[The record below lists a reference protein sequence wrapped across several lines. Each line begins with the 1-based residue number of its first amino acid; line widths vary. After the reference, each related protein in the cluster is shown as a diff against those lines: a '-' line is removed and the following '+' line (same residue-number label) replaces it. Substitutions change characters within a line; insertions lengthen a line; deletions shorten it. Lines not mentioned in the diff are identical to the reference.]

1 MNKIGITY
9 LITALLF
16 INSCK
21 KNETPVEILQ
31 MTINAID
38 TIETIYYKQDMTRT
52 NPRNVNE
59 TIVRY
64 REMHFKRLIEDSI
77 VGVKGH
83 WYFYNADKNEVV
95 FEDIYDGNILIRKNN
110 RDSTATV
117 FDLIKYPG
125 FKETHFWGH
134 NTLYSMQFE
143 FKYILKNSEYYQIER
158 LNDTIFQ
165 GINCIQIRI
174 RLENRES
181 AMPGFAYRLEDNEGV
196 ISTTLLYINKL
207 TYYPIRL
214 KSENYSIENP
224 EEVFFIEQTYSDI
237 EFNIN
242 MDNNVQFNTSDD
254 SLYGFKINERKP

>member
-9 LITALLF
+9 LITVLLVLT
-16 INSCK
+16 SCK
-21 KNETPVEILQ
+21 KNETPAEILQ

-38 TIETIYYKQDMTRT
+38 TIETIYYKQDMIRT
-52 NPRNVNE
+52 NPRNINE

-64 REMHFKRLIEDSI
+64 REIYFKRLIEDSI

-83 WYFYNADKNEVV
+83 WYFYNDDKNKVLY
-95 FEDIYDGNILIRKNN
+95 EDIYDGSKLIRKNN
-110 RDSTATV
+110 RDSTAAV

-134 NTLYSMQFE
+134 NTLYSMQFM
-143 FKYILKNSEYYQIER
+143 FKYILENSEYYQIER
-158 LNDTIFQ
+158 LNDTILQ
-165 GINCIQIRI
+165 DINCIQIRI

-181 AMPGFAYRLEDNEGV
+181 ALPGFAYELEDYEGV

-207 TYYPIRL
+207 TYYPIRM

-224 EEVFFIEQTYSDI
+224 GEIFFLDQTYSDLK
-237 EFNIN
+237 FNIN
-242 MDNNVQFNTSDD
+242 MDEKVLFNTSDD
-254 SLYGFKINERKP
+254 SLFGFKINERKP